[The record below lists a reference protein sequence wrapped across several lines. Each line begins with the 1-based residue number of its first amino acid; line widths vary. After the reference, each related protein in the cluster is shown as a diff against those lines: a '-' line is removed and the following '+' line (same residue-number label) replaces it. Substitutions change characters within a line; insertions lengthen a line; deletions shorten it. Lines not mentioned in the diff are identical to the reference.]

1 MVPEDETP
9 RAVWIIYPRNI
20 MKERK
25 RKEKINFFEISVSN
39 LGVRIHNGKVL
50 RNLFGALHYHATR
63 SGQIRKRLVPWRGS
77 ELFEGFSRRIDRR
90 F

>member
-1 MVPEDETP
+1 
-9 RAVWIIYPRNI
+9 

-50 RNLFGALHYHATR
+50 RNLFGALHYHHLSCHEVWPDKEKVGSLAWV
-63 SGQIRKRLVPWRGS
+63 RLCSRG
-77 ELFEGFSRRIDRR
+77 FPEGLIEDFCFST
-90 F
+90 